1 MLEPEMQIKLLIQ
14 ERPWEHEPDREEWVH
29 ELTGYKC
36 TVRRHQTLGSLNGYV
51 AIPKGHRVWGI
62 FYDKAP
68 LEHIEVHGGLT
79 YADEDKE
86 TGEWVFGFDCSHGGD
101 FSPRLLANI
110 MRFSSHEDLETM
122 LELKLR
128 TEVYRTFEWVKKEV
142 CVLARQLKLLDMKGK
157 WNE

>member
-1 MLEPEMQIKLLIQ
+1 MLDIDLQIKLLIQ

-51 AIPKGHRVWGI
+51 AIPKGHRCHGWD
-62 FYDKAP
+62 YDGTG
-68 LEHIEVHGGLT
+68 LDVDVHGGLT

-86 TGEWVFGFDCSHGGD
+86 TGEWVLGFDCSHGGD
-101 FSPRLLANI
+101 FSPRLLVNI

-128 TEVYRTFEWVKKEV
+128 TEVYRTFEWVKAEV
-142 CVLARQLKLLDMKGK
+142 CSLARQLKMLDMKGEVK
-157 WNE
+157 

>member
-1 MLEPEMQIKLLIQ
+1 MLDIDLQIKLLIQ
-14 ERPWEHEPDREEWVH
+14 ERPWEHEPDQEEWVH

-51 AIPKGHRVWGI
+51 AIPKGHRVWGYG
-62 FYDKAP
+62 YDDVDDAD
-68 LEHIEVHGGLT
+68 VHGGLT
-79 YADEDKE
+79 YAEEDKE

-101 FSPRLLANI
+101 FSPKLLANI

-128 TEVYRTFEWVKKEV
+128 TEVYRTFEWVKAEV
-142 CVLARQLKLLDMKGK
+142 CSLARQLKMLDMKG
-157 WNE
+157 NSI

>member
-36 TVRRHQTLGSLNGYV
+36 TVWRHPTLGHLCGYV
-51 AIPKGHRVWGI
+51 AIPKGHRVWGKG
-62 FYDKAP
+62 YDDVDV
-68 LEHIEVHGGLT
+68 EVHGGLT

-101 FSPRLLANI
+101 FSPKILATL
-110 MRFSSHEDLETM
+110 MKYA
-122 LELKLR
+122 ELDGESIEFKLR

-142 CVLARQLKLLDMKGK
+142 CVLARQLKMLDMKG
-157 WNE
+157 NSI

>member
-36 TVRRHQTLGSLNGYV
+36 TVWRHPTLGSLNGYV
-51 AIPKGHRVWGI
+51 AIPKGHRVWGKG
-62 FYDKAP
+62 YDDVDV
-68 LEHIEVHGGLT
+68 EVHGGLT

-86 TGEWVFGFDCSHGGD
+86 TGEWVFGFDCAHGGD
-101 FSPRLLANI
+101 FSPKILATLMKYTEMDTESI
-110 MRFSSHEDLETM
+110 DFKM
-122 LELKLR
+122 R
-128 TEVYRTFEWVKKEV
+128 TEIYRTFEWVKAEV
-142 CVLARQLKLLDMKGK
+142 CSLARQLKMLDMKGK

>member
-36 TVRRHQTLGSLNGYV
+36 TVWRHPTLGSLNGYV
-51 AIPKGHRVWGI
+51 AIPKGHRVWGKG
-62 FYDKAP
+62 YDDVDV
-68 LEHIEVHGGLT
+68 EVHGGLT

-101 FSPRLLANI
+101 LSPKILATL
-110 MRFSSHEDLETM
+110 MKYT
-122 LELKLR
+122 ELDGVSIDFKLR
-128 TEVYRTFEWVKKEV
+128 TEVYRTFEYVKKEV
-142 CVLARQLKLLDMKGK
+142 CSLARQLKLLDMKAKGVL
-157 WNE
+157 E

>member
-1 MLEPEMQIKLLIQ
+1 MLDPEMQIKLLIQ

-36 TVRRHQTLGSLNGYV
+36 TVWRHPTLGHLCGYV
-51 AIPKGHRVWGI
+51 AIPKGHRVWGKG
-62 FYDKAP
+62 YDDVDV
-68 LEHIEVHGGLT
+68 EVHGGLT

-101 FSPRLLANI
+101 FSPKLLANI

-128 TEVYRTFEWVKKEV
+128 TEEYRTFEWVKGQVRSLSK
-142 CVLARQLKLLDMKGK
+142 QLKLLDMKGD
-157 WNE
+157 WT

>member
-1 MLEPEMQIKLLIQ
+1 MLDPEMQIKLLIQ

-36 TVRRHQTLGSLNGYV
+36 TVWRHPALGHLCGYV
-51 AIPKGHRVWGI
+51 AIPKGHKMWGKG
-62 FYDKAP
+62 YDDVP
-68 LEHIEVHGGLT
+68 LEVGVHGGLT

-86 TGEWVFGFDCSHGGD
+86 TGEWVLGFDCSHGGD

-128 TEVYRTFEWVKKEV
+128 TEVYRTFEWVKAEA
-142 CVLARQLKLLDMKGK
+142 CILARQLKLLDMKGK

>member
-1 MLEPEMQIKLLIQ
+1 MLEPEMQMKLLIQ

-36 TVRRHQTLGSLNGYV
+36 TVWRHPTLGSLNGYV
-51 AIPKGHRVWGI
+51 AIPKGHRVWGKG
-62 FYDKAP
+62 YDDVDV
-68 LEHIEVHGGLT
+68 EVHGGLT

-101 FSPRLLANI
+101 FSPKILATLMTYTEMDTESI
-110 MRFSSHEDLETM
+110 DF
-122 LELKLR
+122 KLR

-142 CVLARQLKLLDMKGK
+142 CVLARQLKLLDMKAKGVL
-157 WNE
+157 E

>member
-1 MLEPEMQIKLLIQ
+1 MLDIDLQIKLLIQ
-14 ERPWEHEPDREEWVH
+14 ERPWEHEPDQEEWVH

-51 AIPKGHRVWGI
+51 AIPKGHRVWG
-62 FYDKAP
+62 FGYDDVDV
-68 LEHIEVHGGLT
+68 EVHGGLT

-122 LELKLR
+122 LGLKLR
-128 TEVYRTFEWVKKEV
+128 TEVYRTFEWVKAEA
-142 CVLARQLKLLDMKGK
+142 CILARQLKLLDLKRGVLK
-157 WNE
+157 